1 MKKGIILV
9 LISLSIFMV
18 GCTKNSEEK
27 NNETVDTKTVV
38 NNETSTEKVDT
49 KTVTSNEISTEAV
62 DTKTAANNETL
73 SETSNKENEE
83 KKSYKEE
90 YLKKL
95 DSLDE
100 YLKTSVNEGVT
111 TIEMKEAEN
120 TRYKSWDDMLNEIYN
135 LLKTQL
141 TEDEMKKLQ
150 EEEIEWI
157 KYRDETA
164 EIESKEVEGG
174 SMYPMVYTFSLT
186 KTTKNRC
193 YELVN
198 NYMR

>member
-9 LISLSIFMV
+9 LISLSISIVMV
-18 GCTKNSEEK
+18 GCTKN
-27 NNETVDTKTVV
+27 NEIVDTKTVSS
-38 NNETSTEKVDT
+38 NETSTEKVDT
-49 KTVTSNEISTEAV
+49 KTVTSNEISTETA
-62 DTKTAANNETL
+62 DTKTVANNET
-73 SETSNKENEE
+73 STETSNKENEE

-100 YLKTSVNEGVT
+100 YLKTSVNEGSGT

-164 EIESKEVEGG
+164 ENEAKKFEGG
-174 SMYPMVYTFSLT
+174 TLQPIAYISSLT

>member
-9 LISLSIFMV
+9 LISISLVMV

-27 NNETVDTKTVV
+27 NNETVDTKTVS
-38 NNETSTEKVDT
+38 N
-49 KTVTSNEISTEAV
+49 NEISTE
-62 DTKTAANNETL
+62 
-73 SETSNKENEE
+73 TSNKEDEE
-83 KKSYKEE
+83 KKNYKEE

-95 DSLDE
+95 NSLDK
-100 YLKTSVNEGVT
+100 YLETSVSEGTGT

-150 EEEIEWI
+150 EEEINWI

-164 EIESKEVEGG
+164 ENASKKFEGG
-174 SMYPMVYTFSLT
+174 TLQSVEYVSSLA

>member
-9 LISLSIFMV
+9 LISLSIVMV
-18 GCTKNSEEK
+18 GCTKN
-27 NNETVDTKTVV
+27 NEIVDTKTVSS
-38 NNETSTEKVDT
+38 NETSTEKVDT
-49 KTVTSNEISTEAV
+49 KTVTNNEISTETV
-62 DTKTAANNETL
+62 DTKTVANNETL
-73 SETSNKENEE
+73 TETSNKEDEE

-100 YLKTSVNEGVT
+100 YLKTSLNEAIT
-111 TIEMKEAEN
+111 TIEMKKAEN
-120 TRYKSWDDMLNEIYN
+120 TIYKSWDDMLNEIYN

-141 TEDEMKKLQ
+141 TEEEMKKLQ

-164 EIESKEVEGG
+164 ENEAKKFEGG
-174 SMYPMVYTFSLT
+174 TLQPIAYISSLT
-186 KTTKNRC
+186 ETTKNRC

>member
-1 MKKGIILV
+1 MKNKIILV
-9 LISLSIFMV
+9 LISLSLVMV

-27 NNETVDTKTVV
+27 NNETVV
-38 NNETSTEKVDT
+38 NNETSTETVDT
-49 KTVTSNEISTEAV
+49 KTVSSNEISTETV
-62 DTKTAANNETL
+62 ANNET
-73 SETSNKENEE
+73 STEITNKEDEE

-100 YLKTSVNEGVT
+100 YLKTSVNEGIT
-111 TIEMKEAEN
+111 TVEMKEAEN

-141 TEDEMKKLQ
+141 TEEKMKKLQ
-150 EEEIEWI
+150 EEEINWI

-164 EIESKEVEGG
+164 ENEAKKFEGG
-174 SMYPMVYTFSLT
+174 TLQPIAYVSSLT
-186 KTTKNRC
+186 ETTKNRC

>member
-9 LISLSIFMV
+9 LISLSIVMV
-18 GCTKNSEEK
+18 GCTKN
-27 NNETVDTKTVV
+27 NEIVHTKTVSS
-38 NNETSTEKVDT
+38 NETSTEKVDT
-49 KTVTSNEISTEAV
+49 KTVTNNEISTETV
-62 DTKTAANNETL
+62 DTKTVSNNETL
-73 SETSNKENEE
+73 TETSNKENEE

-100 YLKTSVNEGVT
+100 YLKTSVNEGIT

-120 TRYKSWDDMLNEIYN
+120 TRYKSWDDMLNDIYN

-164 EIESKEVEGG
+164 ENEAKKFEGG
-174 SMYPMVYTFSLT
+174 TLQPIAYISSLT
-186 KTTKNRC
+186 ETTKNRC

>member
-9 LISLSIFMV
+9 LVSLSIVMV
-18 GCTKNSEEK
+18 GCTKN
-27 NNETVDTKTVV
+27 NEIVDTKTVSS
-38 NNETSTEKVDT
+38 NETSTEKVDT
-49 KTVTSNEISTEAV
+49 KTVTNNEISTETV
-62 DTKTAANNETL
+62 DTKTVSNNETL
-73 SETSNKENEE
+73 AETSNEENEE

-100 YLKTSVNEGVT
+100 YLKTSVNEGIT
-111 TIEMKEAEN
+111 TIEMKKAEN

-141 TEDEMKKLQ
+141 TEEEMKKLQ

-164 EIESKEVEGG
+164 ENESKEFEGG
-174 SMYPMVYTFSLT
+174 TLQPIAYISSLT
-186 KTTKNRC
+186 ETTKNRC

>member
-9 LISLSIFMV
+9 LISLSIVMV
-18 GCTKNSEEK
+18 GCTKN
-27 NNETVDTKTVV
+27 NEIVDTKTVSS
-38 NNETSTEKVDT
+38 NETSTEKVDT
-49 KTVTSNEISTEAV
+49 KTVTNNEISTETV
-62 DTKTAANNETL
+62 DTKTVANNETL
-73 SETSNKENEE
+73 TETSNKEDEE

-100 YLKTSVNEGVT
+100 YLKTSVNGGSGT

-120 TRYKSWDDMLNEIYN
+120 TIYKSWDDMLNEIYN

-157 KYRDETA
+157 NYRDETA
-164 EIESKEVEGG
+164 KNESKEFEGG
-174 SMYPMVYTFSLT
+174 TIYPIMYTSSLT

-198 NYMR
+198 NYMK

>member
-9 LISLSIFMV
+9 LISLSIVMV
-18 GCTKNSEEK
+18 GCTKN
-27 NNETVDTKTVV
+27 NEIVDTKTVSS
-38 NNETSTEKVDT
+38 NETSTEKVDT
-49 KTVTSNEISTEAV
+49 KTVT
-62 DTKTAANNETL
+62 NNET
-73 SETSNKENEE
+73 STETSNKENEE

-100 YLKTSVNEGVT
+100 YLKTSVNGGSGT

-157 KYRDETA
+157 NYRDETA
-164 EIESKEVEGG
+164 KNESKEFEGG
-174 SMYPMVYTFSLT
+174 TIYPIMYTSSLT

-198 NYMR
+198 NYMK

>member
-9 LISLSIFMV
+9 LISLSVVMV
-18 GCTKNSEEK
+18 GCSK
-27 NNETVDTKTVV
+27 NNEMVDTKTVSS
-38 NNETSTEKVDT
+38 NETSTEKVDT
-49 KTVTSNEISTEAV
+49 KTVTNNEISTETV
-62 DTKTAANNETL
+62 DTNTVANNETL
-73 SETSNKENEE
+73 TETSNKENEE

-100 YLKTSVNEGVT
+100 YLKTSVNGGSGT

-141 TEDEMKKLQ
+141 TEEEMKKLQ

-164 EIESKEVEGG
+164 ENESKEFEGG
-174 SMYPMVYTFSLT
+174 TLQPIAYISSLT

>member
-1 MKKGIILV
+1 MKKKIILV
-9 LISLSIFMV
+9 LISLSLSLSLVMV

-27 NNETVDTKTVV
+27 NNETSTETVDTKTVSSNEISTETV
-38 NNETSTEKVDT
+38 DTNTVANNETSTEIT
-49 KTVTSNEISTEAV
+49 
-62 DTKTAANNETL
+62 
-73 SETSNKENEE
+73 NKEDEE

-100 YLKTSVNEGVT
+100 YLKTSVNEGIT
-111 TIEMKEAEN
+111 TVEMKEAEN

-135 LLKTQL
+135 FLKTQL

-150 EEEIEWI
+150 EEEINWI

-164 EIESKEVEGG
+164 ENEAKKFEGG
-174 SMYPMVYTFSLT
+174 TLQPIAYISSLT
-186 KTTKNRC
+186 ETTKNRC

>member
-1 MKKGIILV
+1 MKKKIILV
-9 LISLSIFMV
+9 LISLSLVMV

-27 NNETVDTKTVV
+27 NNETAV
-38 NNETSTEKVDT
+38 NNETSTETVDT
-49 KTVTSNEISTEAV
+49 KTVSSNEISTETV
-62 DTKTAANNETL
+62 ANNET
-73 SETSNKENEE
+73 STEITNKEDEE

-100 YLKTSVNEGVT
+100 YLKTSVNEGIT

-141 TEDEMKKLQ
+141 TEEKMKKLQ
-150 EEEIEWI
+150 EEEINWI

-164 EIESKEVEGG
+164 ENEAKKFEGG
-174 SMYPMVYTFSLT
+174 TLQPIAYVSSLT
-186 KTTKNRC
+186 ETTKNRC